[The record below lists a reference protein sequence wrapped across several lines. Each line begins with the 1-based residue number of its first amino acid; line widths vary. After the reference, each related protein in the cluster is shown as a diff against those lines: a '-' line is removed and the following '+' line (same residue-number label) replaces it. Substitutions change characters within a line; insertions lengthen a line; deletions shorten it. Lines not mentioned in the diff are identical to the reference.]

1 MIVALAPHRIAALL
15 SGITLTMLDMD
26 LALEEGRAP
35 GSGSFWRTAV
45 ISIPGASPIA
55 VALSTDAA
63 GCAAIGAA
71 MFSCPTGEVE
81 PEMADDALAELTNV
95 TAGEV
100 KRALKLDQTIGLP
113 SILRDDAVT
122 PAWRERWSQ
131 VLLKGEVMDL
141 VFSISTDPT
150 MVQEYVK

>member
-1 MIVALAPHRIAALL
+1 MTLAPNRIAAIL

-26 LALEEGRAP
+26 LALAEGGAP
-35 GSGSFWRTAV
+35 KDGSFRRTAV
-45 ISIPGASPIA
+45 ISIPGERPIA
-55 VALSTDAA
+55 VALSADVA

-71 MFSCPTGEVE
+71 MFSCPQEEVA

-100 KRALKLDQTIGLP
+100 KRALRLDQTIGLP
-113 SILRDDAVT
+113 VILGDDATT
-122 PAWRERWSQ
+122 PQWRARWSH
-131 VLLKGEVMDL
+131 VLLHGEVIDL
-141 VFSISTDPT
+141 VFSISTDPS